1 MDHSLRN
8 VPPPAGTN
16 QEGLLLQMRSVLR
29 RTLTR
34 LHLVGGTDCNRS
46 SAVSGDG
53 SQSVV
58 LPFPIRGEA
67 LLVRLAELLRDRLAA
82 GGPTDGDPFVL
93 TLSRRP
99 RMLLSID
106 RSAYVEFH
114 ADSETFHL
122 IMDVTPNA
130 RVTLET
136 GDFDTLVRFV
146 LRYVAEQRHD
156 GSAVEVAS

>member
-1 MDHSLRN
+1 M
-8 VPPPAGTN
+8 
-16 QEGLLLQMRSVLR
+16 EGADGDRSKR
-29 RTLTR
+29 AS
-34 LHLVGGTDCNRS
+34 D
-46 SAVSGDG
+46 DG
-53 SQSVV
+53 REGVV
-58 LPFPIRGEA
+58 LAFPVRGEA
-67 LLVRLAELLRDRLAA
+67 LLARLAELLRDRLAA
-82 GGPTDGDPFVL
+82 GGPVDGDPFVL

-106 RSAYVEFH
+106 RAAYVEFH

-146 LRYVAEQRHD
+146 LRYVAEQRP
-156 GSAVEVAS
+156 GGAAVEVAP